1 MRQVSVKKY
10 DTLYY
15 ENNYF
20 FDYSRKVELEDYGD
34 VPKRMSEMLSLK
46 KTDNI
51 IDFGC
56 GVGSLIF
63 YLSLKYKCNAIGID
77 YSKDAIKI
85 CQKNKKKFVQNNK
98 ADPKKITFFSKSI
111 TELPAFKNIKA
122 VYLQDVI
129 EHLYDEE
136 IYKMLEKFKTW
147 NKNEIYLILHTDNN
161 LYLQYIRP
169 FEDLINLFLHK
180 TTKEAINR
188 RTDYEAERHINLI
201 TVNQAKRKLLQQG
214 FVTEKVEYSTISYE
228 KIQAQLKKL
237 WQTKPILQIIY
248 YSAKLL
254 FIFRPSFY
262 LLAKY
267 NKNLKIKQ

>member
-1 MRQVSVKKY
+1 MKQVSTKKY
-10 DTLYY
+10 DASYY

-20 FDYSRKVELEDYGD
+20 FDYNKKVRLEDYGD
-34 VPKRMSEMLSLK
+34 VPKRMSDMLPLK

-77 YSKDAIKI
+77 YSKDAINV
-85 CQKNKKKFVQNNK
+85 CQNNKKKFFQNNK
-98 ADPKKITFFSKSI
+98 SDRKKITFLNKSI
-111 TELPAFKNIKA
+111 VELPLFKNIKA

-147 NKNEIYLILHTDNN
+147 NNNGIYLILHTDNN
-161 LYLQYIRP
+161 LYLQYVRP
-169 FEDLINLFLHK
+169 IEDFINLFLHK
-180 TTKEAINR
+180 TTKKEIKR
-188 RTDYEAERHINLI
+188 RNKYEVERHINLM
-201 TVNQAKRKLLQQG
+201 TVNHVKRKLLKQG

-228 KIQAQLKKL
+228 KIQAQLKKT
-237 WQTKPILQIIY
+237 WQIKPLLQIIY

-254 FIFRPSFY
+254 FFLRPSFY
-262 LLAKY
+262 ILAKY
-267 NKNLKIKQ
+267 NKNL